1 MVTDASADLAV
12 YLLKEVASRAPS
24 IVAFMVAESRR
35 LPEDPDEARQEVRHR
50 WPEMSD
56 DERDMAFRMAINVLR
71 RIESDCAENIARL
84 DTLTTDAGRG

>member
-12 YLLKEVASRAPS
+12 FLLKEVASRAPS

-35 LPEDPDEARQEVRHR
+35 LPEDPDEARYEVRQR

-71 RIESDCAENIARL
+71 RIQRDCSENIARL
-84 DTLTTDAGRG
+84 DMLTTDAGRG